1 MKAKTPATRPQG
13 RIHRLHR
20 RPKRHLRVELGA
32 PRPSRRVKP
41 SATPWAD
48 RLYSNWPLGRWGQQL
63 HARKIRQHLG
73 ITKNDRRFCDN
84 YEHLTAGSLR
94 CRATPRGLGTIHKP
108 APNDLEPR
116 WDEFSDRIE
125 IRRPWS
131 FDRIAGPDIAGNQR
145 WG

>member
-1 MKAKTPATRPQG
+1 M
-13 RIHRLHR
+13 
-20 RPKRHLRVELGA
+20 
-32 PRPSRRVKP
+32 
-41 SATPWAD
+41 
-48 RLYSNWPLGRWGQQL
+48 GRWGQQL

-84 YEHLTAGSLR
+84 YGAPLTAGSLH

-125 IRRPWS
+125 IRESWS